1 MSAHR
6 YTWLL
11 VPIFVVLAIALA
23 WTARASILRGVAE
36 LWVISDP
43 LDRADAIMVLGG
55 RIGVRPFAA
64 AELYKRGFAPNVLI
78 SNVDLGS
85 METMHLWPGQTELTR
100 QILLRLGVPAE
111 AIIAV
116 GDEVSSTYEEARAVL
131 DWAKSSG
138 AKSVIIPTDIF
149 STRRVRW
156 IFRHEVTSAGV
167 RVIVHSIKPP
177 GYRLDDW
184 WQHESGLIDFQNE
197 VIKFIYYR
205 FSY

>member
-1 MSAHR
+1 
-6 YTWLL
+6 
-11 VPIFVVLAIALA
+11 
-23 WTARASILRGVAE
+23 
-36 LWVISDP
+36 
-43 LDRADAIMVLGG
+43 
-55 RIGVRPFAA
+55 
-64 AELYKRGFAPNVLI
+64 
-78 SNVDLGS
+78 
-85 METMHLWPGQTELTR
+85 METMHLWLGQTELTR

-111 AIIAV
+111 AIVQV
-116 GDEVSSTYEEARAVL
+116 GDEVSSTYEEARAVF

-138 AKSVIIPTDIF
+138 ATSVIIPTDIF

-184 WQHESGLIDFQNE
+184 WQHEGGLIDFQNE

-205 FSY
+205 FNY